1 MNGWCRFKSQ
11 QLLQRAVIGA
21 AALAIGGVTPA
32 DEQKTPVHVICTAQ
46 LICTSIIAGSK
57 DRFDP
62 LIQQLLARGQLD
74 AQPRGWQLLY
84 IYVPDADTQSLEELR
99 IRFLD
104 ELLQRQR
111 EREAEKVKHKDDA
124 HDASHP

>member
-11 QLLQRAVIGA
+11 LLLQRAVLGA
-21 AALAIGGVTPA
+21 AALAMAGAAPA

-46 LICTSIIAGSK
+46 LICTSIVAGSK

-74 AQPRGWQLLY
+74 SQPRGWQLLY

-111 EREAEKVKHKDDA
+111 EREAEKAAHKDTAPSA
-124 HDASHP
+124 HP